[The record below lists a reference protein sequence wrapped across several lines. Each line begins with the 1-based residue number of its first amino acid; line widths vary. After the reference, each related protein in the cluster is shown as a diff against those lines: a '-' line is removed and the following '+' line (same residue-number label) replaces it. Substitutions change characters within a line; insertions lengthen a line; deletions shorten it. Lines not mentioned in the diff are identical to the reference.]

1 MILKGKIL
9 SILKKWP
16 SIMSFKALVIFLL
29 ILIPTK
35 SQALTT
41 LYSFIGGSGGG
52 GNSSQWIHLISGN
65 GYAGGIT
72 FVAGTN
78 YTAID
83 RIDFA
88 MFKTG
93 SPGSMDWTL
102 RIYTIS
108 GGLPSSLVAESQVLD
123 TSVIKTDTDYLTDC
137 PELTTYTTTPLDTGP
152 HCMNGNFLFSS
163 PFNLTSGTSYMF
175 LVSAY
180 GSGADNSNYISF
192 WDATSNPTGYMT
204 QLRCNDGLSTCTSD
218 SGYNPFFAIYSG
230 ASVPP
235 DTSTRIID
243 FTPADNS
250 TTTSPVTFSLHG
262 YINPDDL
269 TTIKGVKLTLHNID
283 QNVILL
289 GSLSPSDIYLFE
301 GNATTSGDFYF
312 STSTPLGDGNYRLE
326 ACIERTYF
334 WGWIINIFSPIN
346 DCQSHQ
352 FVVGEETFI
361 GHISQSIWTETQS
374 LFASSTATST
384 TALAG
389 SCNPLSGDFSVTNCC
404 AFLFVPDGKGLSDT
418 MKSAREGI
426 LSRVPWG
433 YLTRLYYLMNN
444 SATSTLPTFTT
455 TIQVGPGDDMT
466 PEQTTLSFDVG
477 DMVAGAG
484 ALVDSI
490 EDPIHG
496 QTFRDV
502 FYPIVQLVVA
512 LGVIITIVSDITGSH
527 RHADGG
533 EVRQTKLS

>member
-1 MILKGKIL
+1 
-9 SILKKWP
+9 
-16 SIMSFKALVIFLL
+16 MSFKALVIFLL
-29 ILIPTK
+29 IITPAFIPK
-35 SQALTT
+35 NVYGAEYQYALTNAGSLPYPIGATFGQVSDQVRGMKLDCAVWDCDGISEVTVWFMKQGSPSDGLVAVIMDGDDGTQTSQNVSTNEVLASSLSTT
-41 LYSFIGGSGGG
+41 LLTPQTFYFNPQDFSGSYIWISFVRTGSLNESNFYRYAYNPMGYGETPTLSLDGSG
-52 GNSSQWIHLISGN
+52 
-65 GYAGGIT
+65 
-72 FVAGTN
+72 
-78 YTAID
+78 
-83 RIDFA
+83 
-88 MFKTG
+88 
-93 SPGSMDWTL
+93 
-102 RIYTIS
+102 
-108 GGLPSSLVAESQVLD
+108 
-123 TSVIKTDTDYLTDC
+123 
-137 PELTTYTTTPLDTGP
+137 
-152 HCMNGNFLFSS
+152 
-163 PFNLTSGTSYMF
+163 MF
-175 LVSAY
+175 LTPTFDPETGDMNVSA
-180 GSGADNSNYISF
+180 
-192 WDATSNPTGYMT
+192 DATSDLYATFVYDT
-204 QLRCNDGLSTCTSD
+204 T
-218 SGYNPFFAIYSG
+218 
-230 ASVPP
+230 PP
-235 DTSTRIID
+235 DTTTRIID
-243 FTPADNS
+243 FDPQDNS
-250 TTTSPVTFSLHG
+250 TTTSPVNFNLHA

-269 TTIKGVKLTLHNID
+269 TTIKGVRLTLHNID

-289 GSLSPSDIYLFE
+289 GSLSNSDIYLFE

-312 STSTPLGDGNYRLE
+312 STSTPIGDGNYRLE
-326 ACIERTYF
+326 ACIERSYF
-334 WGWIINIFSPIN
+334 FGWIINIFSPIN

-389 SCNPLSGDFSVTNCC
+389 SCNPLSGSFSVTNCG